1 MNADTGSADC
11 TLASEWHRLRV
22 FPWAS
27 LFMSDMLKPL
37 RRGVWR
43 YLSDRD
49 ILLAALVTA
58 IVFVGSLG
66 GVYVAHAVRVWRL
79 ARHSPVVGS
88 GRTTFLTFGRRLVDD
103 RPEDDFIN
111 RLGRTRDNARAGHA
125 DRVLLLGGLSGGT
138 ISEAEAGR
146 RWLVAENWPGEVPLL
161 LEQMSIDS
169 LENLR
174 HARELLRDAGASRLP
189 PVSLVTS
196 RYHLARCLYLARRLG
211 FDASPIG
218 AEERLPY
225 NGRYVLRMLM
235 EAGYL
240 MWIDTGMR
248 WAALIGNR
256 RMADRIS

>member
-1 MNADTGSADC
+1 
-11 TLASEWHRLRV
+11 
-22 FPWAS
+22 
-27 LFMSDMLKPL
+27 MSGLLKPL

-43 YLSDRD
+43 YLSDGD

-66 GVYVAHAVRVWRL
+66 GVYFLHAVRVWRL
-79 ARHSPVVGS
+79 ARHSPVLAADRATLLV
-88 GRTTFLTFGRRLVDD
+88 FGRRLVGD
-103 RPEDDFIN
+103 RPEADFIQ
-111 RLGRTRDNARAGHA
+111 RLTRARDNARAGRA
-125 DRVLLLGGLSGGT
+125 DRALLLGGLSGGSV
-138 ISEAEAGR
+138 SEAEAGR
-146 RWLVAENWPGEVPLL
+146 RWLVAEGWPGDVPLL

-174 HARELLRDAGASRLP
+174 HARELLRDRAGAELP

-196 RYHLARCLYLARRLG
+196 RYHLARCMYLARRLG
-211 FDASPIG
+211 FDASAIG
-218 AEERLPY
+218 AEESLPF
-225 NGRYVLRMLM
+225 NRRYILRMLM

-256 RMADRIS
+256 RMAARIS

>member
-1 MNADTGSADC
+1 
-11 TLASEWHRLRV
+11 
-22 FPWAS
+22 
-27 LFMSDMLKPL
+27 MSGLLKPL

-58 IVFVGSLG
+58 IAFVGSLG
-66 GVYVAHAVRVWRL
+66 LLYVAHAVRVWRL
-79 ARHSPVVGS
+79 ARHSPVMAA
-88 GRTTFLTFGRRLVDD
+88 RRDTLLIFGRRLVDD
-103 RPEDDFIN
+103 RPEYDFIH
-111 RLGRTRDNARAGHA
+111 RLRRGRNNALAGRA
-125 DRVLLLGGLSGGT
+125 DRVLLLGGISGGS

-146 RWLVAENWPGEVPLL
+146 RWLVAEGWPGDVPLL
-161 LEQMSIDS
+161 LEQVSIDS

-174 HARELLRDAGASRLP
+174 HARELLRDSAGAELP

-196 RYHLARCLYLARRLG
+196 RYHLARCMYLARRLG

-218 AEERLPY
+218 AEERLPL
-225 NGRYVLRMLM
+225 NRRYVLRMLM

-248 WAALIGNR
+248 WAALIGNH
-256 RMADRIS
+256 RMAARIS

>member
-1 MNADTGSADC
+1 MD
-11 TLASEWHRLRV
+11 RL
-22 FPWAS
+22 
-27 LFMSDMLKPL
+27 LKPL

-66 GVYVAHAVRVWRL
+66 LVYVAHVVNVWGL
-79 ARHSPVVGS
+79 ARRSPVTG
-88 GRTTFLTFGRRLVDD
+88 GQPRALLIFGRRLVDD
-103 RPEDDFIN
+103 RPEADFME
-111 RLGRTRDNARAGHA
+111 RLARGRENVLAGAA
-125 DRVLLLGGLSGGT
+125 DRVLLLGGSSGGR

-146 RWLVAENWPGEVPLL
+146 RWLLAEGWPENVPMT
-161 LEQMSIDS
+161 LEQLSIDS

-174 HARELLRDAGASRLP
+174 HARELLRPAGDGALP
-189 PVSLVTS
+189 PVWLVTS

-211 FDASPIG
+211 FDASPIA
-218 AEERLPY
+218 AEPRLAL
-225 NGRYVLRMLM
+225 NHRYVVRMLM

-248 WAALIGNR
+248 WAAFSGNR
-256 RMADRIS
+256 RMAARIS

>member
-1 MNADTGSADC
+1 
-11 TLASEWHRLRV
+11 
-22 FPWAS
+22 
-27 LFMSDMLKPL
+27 MSGLLKPL

-43 YLSDRD
+43 YLSDGD

-66 GVYVAHAVRVWRL
+66 GVYVFHALRVWRL
-79 ARHSPVVGS
+79 ARHSPVLAAE
-88 GRTTFLTFGRRLVDD
+88 RTTLLVFGRRLVGD
-103 RPEDDFIN
+103 RPEVDFIQ
-111 RLGRTRDNARAGHA
+111 RLTRARDNALAGRANRA
-125 DRVLLLGGLSGGT
+125 LLLGGLSGGSV
-138 ISEAEAGR
+138 SEAEAGK
-146 RWLVAENWPGEVPLL
+146 RWLVAEGWPGDVPLM

-174 HARELLRDAGASRLP
+174 HARELLRDSADAELP
-189 PVSLVTS
+189 AVSLVTS

-211 FDASPIG
+211 FDASPVG
-218 AEERLPY
+218 AEARLPV
-225 NGRYVLRMLM
+225 NRRYVLRLLM

-256 RMADRIS
+256 RMAARIS